1 MKDTH
6 DIPRKLFEEAVVDL
20 DAATANRLRLMRR
33 EALSATA
40 PARPRVL
47 LPALGFAAAVLAVG
61 LGWRAAN
68 PPVPAGNV
76 TAEPVP
82 AIELASDEDA
92 ALYAWLG
99 EAPVASEGETL

>member
-6 DIPRKLFEEAVVDL
+6 DSPRKLFEEAVVDL
-20 DAATANRLRLMRR
+20 DAATANLMRR

-76 TAEPVP
+76 IAEPVP